1 MGDAL
6 CIALQVKE
14 DEVVVLYHSSSA
26 ETILNEH
33 DSFRNGQPT

>member
-6 CIALQVKE
+6 CVPLQVK

-26 ETILNEH
+26 ENLFNEE
-33 DSFRNGQPT
+33 DSVRNG